1 MNFTFRT
8 AGYDI
13 IYPFLYDEQ
22 GCLCVHREL

>member
-13 IYPFLYDEQ
+13 IYPFLCDEQ
-22 GCLCVHREL
+22 GYMCAHGEL